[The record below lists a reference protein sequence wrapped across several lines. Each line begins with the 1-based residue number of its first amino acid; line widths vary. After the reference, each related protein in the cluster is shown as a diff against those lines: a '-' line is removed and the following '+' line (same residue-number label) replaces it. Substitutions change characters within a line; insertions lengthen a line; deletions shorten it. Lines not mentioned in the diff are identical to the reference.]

1 MTGVGIS
8 EAAEQREVDR
18 QTHMDGGNEKW
29 PQDRLKAA
37 REWKC
42 ELGHHGWP
50 GHPFDVSPVGRRIGI
65 LAAINFWQCG
75 MRRIRWTR

>member
-8 EAAEQREVDR
+8 EAAEEVDR
-18 QTHMDGGNEKW
+18 RTSMGEMRNGPKID
-29 PQDRLKAA
+29 LKQRGEVRA
-37 REWKC
+37 
-42 ELGHHGWP
+42 GPPWP
-50 GHPFDVSPVGRRIGI
+50 GHPFDVSSVEVQIGI